1 MSDALSH
8 WLGLAAIVLAAI
20 AIAWWPAAS
29 VVRRVL
35 DKIDFGEDSPLSP
48 PGLGRWI
55 GRFERSLIVLLLIA
69 GAPTAVGLV
78 VTAKSI
84 LRFPEITGDDPTIRP
99 EYVLVGSLASWAIA
113 VAIGYVAS
121 VLIEQLPPA

>member
-1 MSDALSH
+1 MNDAATHWVGLS
-8 WLGLAAIVLAAI
+8 AIVLTAL
-20 AIAWWPAAS
+20 AIAWWPAAGIVRKLLAS
-29 VVRRVL
+29 V
-35 DKIDFGEDSPLSP
+35 DFTESRELPR

-55 GRFERSLIVLLLIA
+55 GRFERTLIVLLLIA

-84 LRFPEITGDDPTIRP
+84 LRFPEITGEKPAMKP

-113 VAIGYVAS
+113 VAIGYVAT
-121 VLIEQLPPA
+121 VLIEQLPAA

>member
-8 WLGLAAIVLAAI
+8 WLGLSTIVLVAVAL
-20 AIAWWPAAS
+20 AWWPAAT
-29 VVRRVL
+29 VVRQLLASV
-35 DKIDFGEDSPLSP
+35 DFSESKELPR

-55 GRFERSLIVLLLIA
+55 GRFERTLIVLLLIA

-84 LRFPEITGDDPTIRP
+84 LRFPEITGDKPAMKP
-99 EYVLVGSLASWAIA
+99 EYVLVGSLASWTIG
-113 VAIGYVAS
+113 VAIGYVAT
-121 VLIEQLPPA
+121 VLIDQLPPA

>member
-1 MSDALSH
+1 MSDPLIH
-8 WLGLAAIVLAAI
+8 WLGLATIVLAAV
-20 AIAWWPAAS
+20 ALAWWPAATA
-29 VVRRVL
+29 VRQVL
-35 DKIDFGEDSPLSP
+35 AAVDFGESKELPR

-55 GRFERSLIVLLLIA
+55 GRFERTLIVLLLIA

-84 LRFPEITGDDPTIRP
+84 LRFPEITGDKPAMKP

-113 VAIGYVAS
+113 VAIGYIAT
-121 VLIEQLPPA
+121 VLIDQLPPV

>member
-1 MSDALSH
+1 MNDATTH
-8 WLGLAAIVLAAI
+8 WVGLVVIVLAAL
-20 AIAWWPAAS
+20 ALAWWPAAGIVRKLLAS
-29 VVRRVL
+29 V
-35 DKIDFGEDSPLSP
+35 DFTESRELPR

-55 GRFERSLIVLLLIA
+55 GRFERTLIVLLLIA

-84 LRFPEITGDDPTIRP
+84 LRFPEITGENPAMKP

-113 VAIGYVAS
+113 VAIGYVAT
-121 VLIEQLPPA
+121 VLIEQLPAA